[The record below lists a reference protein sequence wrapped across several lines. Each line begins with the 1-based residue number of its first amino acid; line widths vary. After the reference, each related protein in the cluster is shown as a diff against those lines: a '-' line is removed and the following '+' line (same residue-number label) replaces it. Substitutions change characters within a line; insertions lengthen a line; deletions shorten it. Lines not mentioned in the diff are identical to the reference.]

1 MEVVTISGQKNA
13 VQFPRKVKMASAEM
27 AGTTM
32 GMAIFHQMVNSL
44 SPSTR
49 AASRKSFGTPSKNC
63 FIRKVP
69 KAVIMPGNM
78 MPQ

>member
-1 MEVVTISGQKNA
+1 M
-13 VQFPRKVKMASAEM
+13 PRNVKIASAES
-27 AGTTM
+27 AGVTSGIAT
-32 GMAIFHQMVNSL
+32 FHQMVNSL

-49 AASRKSFGTPSKNC
+49 AASRKSSGTPSKNC
-63 FIRKVP
+63 FIRNVP